1 MKKIIFTALLFSS
14 AWIMSCGNAGGDPK
28 TTLSN
33 FFDALSKK
41 DIATARKFATEESK
55 SMLDMMEMGMNM
67 DKSSKDNDKY
77 DKSKME
83 FGDAKIDG
91 DKATIAV
98 KEKGSGETMN
108 FTMKKEKGTWKVA
121 FDKASMMNMG
131 MEKMKEKGM
140 NPVDSLNKAMDDIK
154 NMNTDS
160 LKAGMEEGMKMLDS
174 ASKY

>member
-1 MKKIIFTALLFSS
+1 
-14 AWIMSCGNAGGDPK
+14 MSCGNAGGDPK

>member
-1 MKKIIFTALLFSS
+1 
-14 AWIMSCGNAGGDPK
+14 
-28 TTLSN
+28 
-33 FFDALSKK
+33 
-41 DIATARKFATEESK
+41 
-55 SMLDMMEMGMNM
+55 
-67 DKSSKDNDKY
+67 
-77 DKSKME
+77 
-83 FGDAKIDG
+83 
-91 DKATIAV
+91 
-98 KEKGSGETMN
+98 MN
-108 FTMKKEKGTWKVA
+108 FTMKKEKGAWKVA

>member
-14 AWIMSCGNAGGDPK
+14 AWIMSCSNAGGDPK

>member
-1 MKKIIFTALLFSS
+1 
-14 AWIMSCGNAGGDPK
+14 MSCGNTGGDPK